1 MHIKNKGLANLRTD
15 YTLEHLSE
23 ANVDKNPIT
32 QFEKWLNEAIEKEV
46 MEPAAMVLSTVNKT
60 GVPSSRVVLL
70 KDVQDPYFYFF
81 TNYESRKGQDICEN
95 PRVSLLFF
103 WPELQ
108 RQVRVGGMAKKADE
122 TISDEYFASRPR
134 ESRMGAISSPQS
146 EKIES
151 RDMLEDLMES
161 VQKQFAEEEQI
172 PRPKYWGGYK
182 VEPAYIEF
190 WQGGAGRLHDRLV
203 FEKKGGDWEMYRI
216 AP

>member
-1 MHIKNKGLANLRTD
+1 MHIKNKSLANLRTD

-23 ANVDKNPIT
+23 ANVDKNPIS
-32 QFEKWLNEAIEKEV
+32 QFEKWLGEAIEKEV
-46 MEPAAMVLSTVNKT
+46 IEPAAMVLSTVNKM

-70 KDVQDPYFYFF
+70 KDVQDQSFYFF
-81 TNYESRKGQDICEN
+81 TNYESHKGQDIREN
-95 PRVSLLFF
+95 DKVSLLFF

-108 RQVRVGGMAKKADE
+108 RQVRVGGTAKKADE

-134 ESRMGAISSPQS
+134 ESRIGAISSPQS

-151 RDMLEDLMES
+151 RDTLEDLMES
-161 VQKQFAEEEQI
+161 IQKQFAEEEQI

-182 VEPAYIEF
+182 VEPLYIEF
-190 WQGGAGRLHDRLV
+190 WQGGAGRLHDRIV
-203 FEKKGGDWEMYRI
+203 FEKNGEDWEIYRI